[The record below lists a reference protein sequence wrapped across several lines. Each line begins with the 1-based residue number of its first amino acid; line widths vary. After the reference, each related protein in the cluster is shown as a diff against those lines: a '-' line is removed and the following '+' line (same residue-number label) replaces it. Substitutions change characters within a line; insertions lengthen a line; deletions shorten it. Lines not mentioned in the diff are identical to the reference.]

1 MSAQPVRIL
10 KGSPMET
17 LNRSFEQETML
28 VYPAQVHLKNG
39 DSFFEDEDVQ
49 VEHTLDVY
57 VDGELSM
64 RIVCTPQHMVE
75 LVIGRLF
82 TEGFI
87 KSADDI
93 ELVYLCEFGTKARTL
108 LKEKRGEAVPVSA
121 PIVPTCCT
129 GNKVFATVEAFESD
143 LRPVVPIPWTPEWI
157 FNIADRFSHDTPMH
171 RRTFG
176 AHSCFLSVGEEILY
190 CCEDLGRHNA
200 FDKVIGCALQDHV
213 DLSQAVI
220 YTSGR
225 LPVDMVTKAIKAG
238 IPVLVSKAVP
248 TDLTVELARRFDLT
262 LICAARP
269 DSMKVY
275 HDPTWERTPQT
286 EGEWKVSRLFDVDAE
301 VGDGRP

>member
-1 MSAQPVRIL
+1 
-10 KGSPMET
+10 
-17 LNRSFEQETML
+17 ML

-143 LRPVVPIPWTPEWI
+143 LRPVVPIPWK
-157 FNIADRFSHDTPMH
+157 
-171 RRTFG
+171 
-176 AHSCFLSVGEEILY
+176 
-190 CCEDLGRHNA
+190 LGCDSTA
-200 FDKVIGCALQDHV
+200 
-213 DLSQAVI
+213 
-220 YTSGR
+220 T
-225 LPVDMVTKAIKAG
+225 T
-238 IPVLVSKAVP
+238 IPIP
-248 TDLTVELARRFDLT
+248 
-262 LICAARP
+262 
-269 DSMKVY
+269 
-275 HDPTWERTPQT
+275 
-286 EGEWKVSRLFDVDAE
+286 
-301 VGDGRP
+301 

>member
-1 MSAQPVRIL
+1 
-10 KGSPMET
+10 
-17 LNRSFEQETML
+17 
-28 VYPAQVHLKNG
+28 
-39 DSFFEDEDVQ
+39 
-49 VEHTLDVY
+49 
-57 VDGELSM
+57 
-64 RIVCTPQHMVE
+64 
-75 LVIGRLF
+75 
-82 TEGFI
+82 
-87 KSADDI
+87 
-93 ELVYLCEFGTKARTL
+93 
-108 LKEKRGEAVPVSA
+108 
-121 PIVPTCCT
+121 
-129 GNKVFATVEAFESD
+129 
-143 LRPVVPIPWTPEWI
+143 
-157 FNIADRFSHDTPMH
+157 MH

-225 LPVDMVTKAIKAG
+225 LPVDMVTKAIKAS

-301 VGDGRP
+301 VGGGPH